1 MGWAALRCSGLLGAA
16 LGCCSPRVRVFKAP
30 LASVGPL
37 GCFRRVFGPLGA
49 LNGIASV
56 CKFGCFRCVSEVMAS
71 ANVSLLFSE
80 YRVPDGEDL
89 PQIMASHRLELFLV
103 SYK

>member
-16 LGCCSPRVRVFKAP
+16 LGCCSPRVCVFKAP

-49 LNGIASV
+49 RKGLASV

-89 PQIMASHRLELFLV
+89 PRIMAGHRLELFLV